1 MIDRPRAA
9 LAALTLACTL
19 ALPAF
24 AREAGA
30 QTRPAAQPAVL
41 PAARARP
48 PVRRPPAARP
58 VPAPT
63 PAARPVAAA
72 PRPAA
77 RPAAD
82 TARRSATP
90 GSLAA
95 NGEKWEQITP
105 EVVNAGARAFPIGR
119 GHSGASVL
127 RVQLLLDRAY
137 FSTGMIDGRWGKNTT
152 NAVQWLQTREGL
164 PATGAVDSA
173 TYARLEELA
182 GAPAELVRRHA
193 LTAEDVRGPFAPIP
207 ANIYEHARL
216 RCSCYESLGEKLTE
230 LFHLRR
236 DLLQKLNPGV
246 KLDSLA
252 AGDSLNVLDVRDMSA
267 PPAGKVAMLLISGP
281 DNYLQA
287 VDSTGRILYHF
298 AATLG
303 STFDPS
309 PEGDFR
315 VVSVHENPWWRYQP
329 KILASVPDWK
339 PEALIPP
346 GPNNS
351 VGRVWMALSAPHYG
365 IHGTKSPETIGYA
378 QSAGCVRLTN
388 WDVMFLSKRLAPGV
402 PVQFRGTRTPAA
414 ATPARPAAPTP
425 TAPAPAARADSTA
438 RDTAA
443 PPRDTTRARPAL
455 TPRDTTRA
463 RPVTTPRDT
472 TRTRPAPA
480 PRDTTRTRPAP
491 ASRDTARRDT
501 ARRETTPAPR
511 PAAPA
516 ATAPT
521 PTRTP

>member
-30 QTRPAAQPAVL
+30 QARPTPQPAVL

-48 PVRRPPAARP
+48 PVRRPA
-58 VPAPT
+58 PAPAPA
-63 PAARPVAAA
+63 PAARPVATA

-90 GSLAA
+90 GSLAS

-105 EVVNAGARAFPIGR
+105 EIVNTGTRAFPIGR

-164 PATGAVDSA
+164 PATGTVDSV

-230 LFHLRR
+230 LFHVRR

-246 KLDSLA
+246 DLDKLA
-252 AGDSLNVLDVRDMSA
+252 AGDSLSVLDVRDMSA

-287 VDSTGRILYHF
+287 VDSAGRILYHF

-315 VVSVHENPWWRYQP
+315 VVSMHDNPWWRYQP
-329 KILASVPDWK
+329 RILAHVPDWK

-388 WDVMFLSKRLAPGV
+388 WDVMFLSKRLTPGV
-402 PVQFRGTRTPAA
+402 PVQFRGTRTPPA
-414 ATPARPAAPTP
+414 ATPARAPGTPTSAAPTP
-425 TAPAPAARADSTA
+425 GVRADSTA

-443 PPRDTTRARPAL
+443 AP
-455 TPRDTTRA
+455 
-463 RPVTTPRDT
+463 PRDT
-472 TRTRPAPA
+472 TRTRPSPA
-480 PRDTTRTRPAP
+480 PRDTARARPAP
-491 ASRDTARRDT
+491 APRDTARRDT
-501 ARRETTPAPR
+501 TRRETTATPR

-516 ATAPT
+516 AAAPA
-521 PTRTP
+521 PARTPVRPDSAARTP

>member
-24 AREAGA
+24 AREAYA
-30 QTRPAAQPAVL
+30 QVRPAAQPTVL

-48 PVRRPPAARP
+48 PVRRPAAQ
-58 VPAPT
+58 PAPAPA

-72 PRPAA
+72 PRQPA
-77 RPAAD
+77 RPAAAD
-82 TARRSATP
+82 SAPRS
-90 GSLAA
+90 GSNRAPAA

-105 EVVNAGARAFPIGR
+105 EVVNAGTRVFPIGR

-152 NAVQWLQTREGL
+152 NAVHWLQTREGL
-164 PATGAVDSA
+164 PATGTVDSA

-193 LTAEDVRGPFAPIP
+193 LTADDVKGPFAPIP
-207 ANIYEHARL
+207 ENIYEHARL
-216 RCSCYESLGEKLTE
+216 RCSCYETLGEKLTE
-230 LFHLRR
+230 LFHVRR

-246 KLDSLA
+246 DLDQVV
-252 AGDSLNVLDVRDMSA
+252 AGDTLNVLDVRDMSA
-267 PPAGKVAMLLISGP
+267 PPAGKVATLVISGT

-303 STFDPS
+303 SSFDPS

-315 VVSVHENPWWRYQP
+315 VTSVHENPWWRYQP
-329 KILASVPDWK
+329 KILAHVPDWK

-351 VGRVWMALSAPHYG
+351 VGRVWMSLSAPHYG

-388 WDVMFLSKRLAPGV
+388 WDVMFLSKRLAPGT
-402 PVQFRGTRTPAA
+402 PVQFRGTRT
-414 ATPARPAAPTP
+414 TPAAPARATP
-425 TAPAPAARADSTA
+425 TPAPAAPILGVRADSAA
-438 RDTAA
+438 RDTTAA
-443 PPRDTTRARPAL
+443 SPRDTSR
-455 TPRDTTRA
+455 
-463 RPVTTPRDT
+463 
-472 TRTRPAPA
+472 APA
-480 PRDTTRTRPAP
+480 PPP
-491 ASRDTARRDT
+491 SQRDTARRDT
-501 ARRETTPAPR
+501 SAAPR

-516 ATAPT
+516 AATRAPA
-521 PTRTP
+521 PARTPARPDSAARTP

>member
-24 AREAGA
+24 AREASA
-30 QTRPAAQPAVL
+30 QARPAAQPAVL

-48 PVRRPPAARP
+48 PVRRPPAAQ
-58 VPAPT
+58 PAPA

-77 RPAAD
+77 RPATAD
-82 TARRSATP
+82 SSPRSASARAP
-90 GSLAA
+90 AA

-105 EVVNAGARAFPIGR
+105 DLVNTGARAFPIGR

-164 PATGAVDSA
+164 PATGTVDSA

-207 ANIYEHARL
+207 ENIYEHARL

-230 LFHLRR
+230 LFHVRR

-246 KLDSLA
+246 DLDKLA
-252 AGDSLNVLDVRDMSA
+252 AGDSLNVLNVRDMSA

-287 VDSTGRILYHF
+287 VDSAGRILYHF

-315 VVSVHENPWWRYQP
+315 VVSLHDNPWWRYQP
-329 KILASVPDWK
+329 RILAHVPDWK

-402 PVQFRGTRTPAA
+402 PVQFRGTRTPGAA
-414 ATPARPAAPTP
+414 PARTP
-425 TAPAPAARADSTA
+425 GTPAPAAAPVLGVRADSTA

-443 PPRDTTRARPAL
+443 PPRDTVRARPAP
-455 TPRDTTRA
+455 TPRDTVRA
-463 RPVTTPRDT
+463 
-472 TRTRPAPA
+472 RPAPA
-480 PRDTTRTRPAP
+480 PRDTTRARPAP
-491 ASRDTARRDT
+491 APRDTTRRDT
-501 ARRETTPAPR
+501 TRRETPATPR
-511 PAAPA
+511 PAPPA
-516 ATAPT
+516 AAPT
-521 PTRTP
+521 PARTPARPDSAARTP